1 MASFYGNIKNNSRA
15 SFIFDKIY
23 SSRTEMEAALQQ
35 TDKKQEDLVIGDG
48 IFTHRYVL
56 IDYGFVRADPDV
68 PGSLDEWVDRYE
80 IQTDANGQQTGTRI
94 ENPIYAEH
102 RKADA
107 DNFHAEYDQTAW
119 MKIYTNDVEKY
130 IMVARLKAEAPAF
143 EIVPCAP
150 GEHGGVPHFD
160 LKNSTDINYKYHV
173 PANWNW
179 TINNY
184 NPALE
189 KTKYTESTPEYSLYE
204 ISTTASYRT
213 YHTGH
218 EYPYFNKDGFDTK
231 IWSRTDGDES
241 QDTIKAVEASSGK
254 KYYTHTFS
262 YIELTPDT
270 YIPDRYYVAE
280 SFEKDSSDPYDSSKE
295 YYEQVTVNSG
305 SDSSEA
311 QVTYDHIYF
320 YKPDTFYVVSSD
332 GTAPKLASAEF
343 DANAIYSIKKGQDY
357 IVVPVRTYEK
367 NKYYYPTSYKLATED
382 YNAKAAYFL
391 DTISNEEIV
400 ANDTKRLD
408 IHIPSIGNM
417 VSDGYDMMYGKPYNQ
432 RGLFTS
438 SDNEKTYEG
447 TPGDKT
453 GRIYVKTYVETTEGT
468 QINSYYLTQEQYNE
482 LHREKTE
489 TFNIPVSIIGLYA
502 PVLGEGEN
510 YPYTE
515 SSSSEA
521 YIKCKIGEKIY
532 YLTPEQ
538 YRELSHYY
546 NSPEGYTVLVEPQEF
561 YRPYEEKELYE
572 WMDVDPYNNIHLD
585 DPISVAWALDNL
597 KRYIS
602 ELRYLANGS
611 GIVGYTNE
619 DIINGSGNKNYHQLG
634 GLTQAEFNQLKGSPL
649 YTYSSNAFQQVDVT
663 TTTAVSATTIYY
675 IENIDGAY
683 PYMEDDGSF
692 LIQGNYDSTS
702 AVYTIST
709 DSNNTPVPWIYN
721 ITDGNK
727 DQFKHFQLTD
737 TQVSRLNKNYNR
749 ELYPIPVFRE
759 RGLQSDWTLSD
770 SSSFGY
776 IYNKPPC
783 LWANEDYYQSDNY
796 IHMYTPLYSNT
807 ESYTATAYS
816 GVTLTSD
823 DYIPNKYYIL
833 ENNNY
838 ILSTTAVFSAATTY
852 YEKNVKCIVNDTEYY
867 LTSEEYKNLQQESSG
882 EYKIPVV
889 VLESTPLPEAES
901 GLIRHS
907 IEYIYDNYD
916 RDDLWNFPEENTT

>member
-23 SSRTEMEAALQQ
+23 SSRTEMEEALQRKDEKQ
-35 TDKKQEDLVIGDG
+35 TDLIIGDG

-80 IQTDANGQQTGTRI
+80 IQTDENGQQTGTRI
-94 ENPIYAEH
+94 ENPNYAKH

-107 DNFHAEYDQTAW
+107 ENFNAEYDQTAW

-143 EIVPCAP
+143 EMVPCAP
-150 GEHGGVPHFD
+150 DAHGGVPHFD

-173 PANWNW
+173 PTNWNW
-179 TINNY
+179 AINSY
-184 NPALE
+184 DPAQE
-189 KTKYTESTPEYSLYE
+189 KTEYKEGTLEYSLYE
-204 ISTTASYRT
+204 ISTTASDRT

-218 EYPYFNKDGFDTK
+218 EYPYFNKDGFEAK
-231 IWSRTDGDES
+231 IQSRTDDNES
-241 QDTIKAVEASSGK
+241 YDTIDVVDASSGK

-262 YIELTPDT
+262 SIELTPDT
-270 YIPDRYYVAE
+270 YIPDRYYIAE
-280 SFEKDSSDPYDSSKE
+280 NFEKDESTSYNSSKE
-295 YYEQVTVNSG
+295 YYEQVTVNNG
-305 SDSSEA
+305 SDSNEA

-320 YKPDTFYVVSSD
+320 YKPDTFYTLSSN
-332 GTAPKLASAEF
+332 GTTPTLASSTF
-343 DANAIYSIKKGQDY
+343 DATAVYSIKRGQNY
-357 IVVPVRTYEK
+357 IVVPVRTYEQG
-367 NKYYYPTSYKLATED
+367 KYYYPTSYKLATED

-391 DTISNEEIV
+391 DTISNEETV

-432 RGLFTS
+432 QGLFT
-438 SDNEKTYEG
+438 
-447 TPGDKT
+447 
-453 GRIYVKTYVETTEGT
+453 
-468 QINSYYLTQEQYNE
+468 
-482 LHREKTE
+482 TE
-489 TFNIPVSIIGLYA
+489 TLKNNYA
-502 PVLGEGEN
+502 
-510 YPYTE
+510 TTA
-515 SSSSEA
+515 STAA
-521 YIKCKIGEKIY
+521 YIKVAIESNDKF
-532 YLTPEQ
+532 LTPLE
-538 YRELSHYY
+538 YRNLSHT
-546 NSPEGYTVLVEPQEF
+546 SGYSRDGKQDANYILQVTPDAL
-561 YRPYEEKELYE
+561 YRPYEQRELYD
-572 WMDVDPYNNIHLD
+572 WMDVDPYNNLEET

-611 GIVGYTNE
+611 GIVGYTNK
-619 DIINGSGNKNYHQLG
+619 DIINGSGDKNYHQVG
-634 GLTQAEFNQLKGSPL
+634 GLTQAEFDQLKGSPL
-649 YTYSSNAFQQVDVT
+649 YTYSSNEFQQVDVT
-663 TTTAVSATTIYY
+663 TTVVNATTIYY
-675 IENIDGAY
+675 IKNIDGAY
-683 PYMEDDGSF
+683 PYMGDGSF
-692 LIQGNYDSTS
+692 LIQGNYDSTN
-702 AVYTIST
+702 AVYAPPTPSG
-709 DSNNTPVPWIYN
+709 NTPIPWIYN
-721 ITDGNK
+721 ITDDNK
-727 DQFKHFQLTD
+727 NQFEHFQLTD
-737 TQVSRLNKNYNR
+737 IQVSRLNKNYDPI
-749 ELYPIPVFRE
+749 LYPIPVFRE
-759 RGLQSDWTLSD
+759 RGLQSDWTLND

-796 IHMYTPLYSNT
+796 THMYTPLYSNT

-889 VLESTPLPEAES
+889 VLESIPLPEAES
-901 GLIRHS
+901 GLTRHS

>member
-23 SSRTEMEAALQQ
+23 SSRTEMEKALQQ
-35 TDKKQEDLVIGDG
+35 TDEKQEDLVIGDG

-56 IDYGFVRADPDV
+56 IDYGFVRADPKV

-94 ENPIYAEH
+94 ENPIYAKH

-107 DNFHAEYDQTAW
+107 ENFNAEYDQTAW

-143 EIVPCAP
+143 EMVPCAP
-150 GEHGGVPHFD
+150 DAHGGVPHFD

-173 PANWNW
+173 PTNWNW
-179 TINNY
+179 AINSY
-184 NPALE
+184 DPAQE
-189 KTKYTESTPEYSLYE
+189 ETEYKEGTLEYSLYE
-204 ISTTASYRT
+204 ISTTASDRT

-218 EYPYFNKDGFDTK
+218 EYPYFNKDGFEAK
-231 IWSRTDGDES
+231 IQSRTDDNES
-241 QDTIKAVEASSGK
+241 YDTIDVVDASSGK

-262 YIELTPDT
+262 SIELTPDT
-270 YIPDRYYVAE
+270 YIPDRYYIAE
-280 SFEKDSSDPYDSSKE
+280 NFEKDESTSYNSSKE
-295 YYEQVTVNSG
+295 YYEQVTVNNG
-305 SDSSEA
+305 SDSNEA

-320 YKPDTFYVVSSD
+320 YKPDTFYTLSSN
-332 GTAPKLASAEF
+332 GTTPTLASSTF
-343 DANAIYSIKKGQDY
+343 DATAVYSIKRGQNY
-357 IVVPVRTYEK
+357 IVVPVRTYEQG
-367 NKYYYPTSYKLATED
+367 KYYYPTSYKLATED

-391 DTISNEEIV
+391 DTISNEETV

-432 RGLFTS
+432 QGLFT
-438 SDNEKTYEG
+438 
-447 TPGDKT
+447 
-453 GRIYVKTYVETTEGT
+453 
-468 QINSYYLTQEQYNE
+468 
-482 LHREKTE
+482 TE
-489 TFNIPVSIIGLYA
+489 TLKNNYA
-502 PVLGEGEN
+502 
-510 YPYTE
+510 TTA
-515 SSSSEA
+515 STAA
-521 YIKCKIGEKIY
+521 YIKVAIESDDKF
-532 YLTPEQ
+532 LTPLE
-538 YRELSHYY
+538 YRNLSHT
-546 NSPEGYTVLVEPQEF
+546 SGYSRDGKQDANYILQVTPDAL
-561 YRPYEEKELYE
+561 YRPYEQRELYD
-572 WMDVDPYNNIHLD
+572 WMDVDPYNNLEET

-619 DIINGSGNKNYHQLG
+619 DIINGSGAKNYHQVG
-634 GLTQAEFNQLKGSPL
+634 GLTQTEFDQLKGSPL
-649 YTYSSNAFQQVDVT
+649 YTYSSNVFHQVDV

-675 IENIDGAY
+675 IKNIDGAY
-683 PYMEDDGSF
+683 PYVNDGSF

-702 AVYTIST
+702 AVYSIST
-709 DSNNTPVPWIYN
+709 NSDNTPVPWIYN
-721 ITDGNK
+721 ITDGNR
-727 DQFKHFQLTD
+727 DQFEHFQLTD

-796 IHMYTPLYSNT
+796 THMYTPLYSNT
-807 ESYTATAYS
+807 ANYSNVSSNLAYIPCQINNTTAT
-816 GVTLTSD
+816 
-823 DYIPNKYYIL
+823 
-833 ENNNY
+833 
-838 ILSTTAVFSAATTY
+838 
-852 YEKNVKCIVNDTEYY
+852 YY

-882 EYKIPVV
+882 EYKIPVI
-889 VLESTPLPEAES
+889 VLESIPLPKVES
-901 GLIRHS
+901 GLTRHS
-907 IEYIYDNYD
+907 IEYIYDNYN
-916 RDDLWNFPEENTT
+916 RDDLWSFPEENTT